1 MDSLRSDST
10 VTSKQ
15 DNNRVDV
22 LSLCAR
28 IAKGGCCSMPQG
40 CCWHWQ
46 ALYSMV
52 TPIACDSIS
61 PQGCKSSTCA
71 PWLQLESI
79 EHNILIL
86 HESLVQT
93 CPSRCFTSDEN
104 TQTVC
109 CQAAK
114 PAKKLCVC
122 DKSVPQSQSSHSHTT
137 FTNVDLRAQTR
148 KTAQSKNALVRRHA
162 VLVLISCKMSLWGSL
177 KQNVP
182 PQIGCFFRHALL

>member
-1 MDSLRSDST
+1 MLMCCLGVHASRKVVAVPCL
-10 VTSKQ
+10 KA
-15 DNNRVDV
+15 DV
-22 LSLCAR
+22 GFDEIC
-28 IAKGGCCSMPQG
+28 IQ
-40 CCWHWQ
+40 
-46 ALYSMV
+46 
-52 TPIACDSIS
+52 
-61 PQGCKSSTCA
+61 
-71 PWLQLESI
+71 WLLQ
-79 EHNILIL
+79 
-86 HESLVQT
+86 SLVNPLFHRAVKAVHAHHGFNWEALSTILFMLQRPLAQT

-122 DKSVPQSQSSHSHTT
+122 DKSVPQSQSSHSHTA

-182 PQIGCFFRHALL
+182 SQIGCFFRRALLCQ

>member
-1 MDSLRSDST
+1 
-10 VTSKQ
+10 
-15 DNNRVDV
+15 
-22 LSLCAR
+22 
-28 IAKGGCCSMPQG
+28 
-40 CCWHWQ
+40 
-46 ALYSMV
+46 MV

-61 PQGCKSSTCA
+61 SRGCKSSTCA

-104 TQTVC
+104 TQPVC

-148 KTAQSKNALVRRHA
+148 KNSAEQERPCATPRSVGADILQDEPLGLIDAKCRHKLVVSSDMLCCFSESTSN
-162 VLVLISCKMSLWGSL
+162 VLTQMRVEL
-177 KQNVP
+177 K
-182 PQIGCFFRHALL
+182 HTLT